1 MKKIILTAF
10 VACTVGLAFAESGTY
25 ESIAGGTTS
34 VTTNDF
40 GNNKYSISNAI
51 YTDLP
56 PSSRTNVMFVKSVT
70 MENDGHE
77 EEQI

>member
-1 MKKIILTAF
+1 MVKVLEKFKHTR
-10 VACTVGLAFAESGTY
+10 VNRVY
-25 ESIAGGTTS
+25 
-34 VTTNDF
+34 
-40 GNNKYSISNAI
+40 
-51 YTDLP
+51 DLP

>member
-1 MKKIILTAF
+1 MNVFSYLQQIY
-10 VACTVGLAFAESGTY
+10 AEST
-25 ESIAGGTTS
+25 
-34 VTTNDF
+34 VPHLF
-40 GNNKYSISNAI
+40 SNHFKLLKG
-51 YTDLP
+51 YVGDLP